1 MNFNYTRRYGRKKK
15 NTSSPVPT
23 CQFCHD
29 STVVSVPVFLRMSDE
44 PQDSMVV
51 CYKNICIAC
60 GKIQYF
66 INVDEAGNKKQSY
79 AFWLH
84 SGRKCRDFNLPR
96 QLFETAD
103 GKADVGYK
111 VRFIRALL
119 CLQIARPTEKIF
131 TRQEVED
138 ELKKQELGQ

>member
-1 MNFNYTRRYGRKKK
+1 MNWNYTRRFGRKKK
-15 NTSSPVPT
+15 IQASPVPA
-23 CQFCHD
+23 CQFCRD
-29 STVVSVPVFLRMSDE
+29 TTVVSVPVFLRMSDE
-44 PQDSMVV
+44 PQDNVVV

-66 INVDEAGNKKQSY
+66 VNIDEQGNKKNSY

-84 SGRKCRDFNLPR
+84 TGRKCRDFNLPR
-96 QLFETAD
+96 SLFETSD

-119 CLQIARPTEKIF
+119 RLQIARPTEKIF
-131 TRQEVED
+131 TLQEVED
-138 ELKKQELGQ
+138 ELKREELNG